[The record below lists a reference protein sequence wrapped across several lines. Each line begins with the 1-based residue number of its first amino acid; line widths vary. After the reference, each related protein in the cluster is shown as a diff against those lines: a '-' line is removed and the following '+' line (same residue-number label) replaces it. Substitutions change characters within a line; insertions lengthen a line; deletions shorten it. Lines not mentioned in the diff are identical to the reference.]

1 GAGAIQIN
9 VLRWILPIV
18 GPEPD
23 QVAFIGDNVKQFV
36 LLEEASDGRI
46 TLVLLPACLY
56 GDREEI
62 FPSKP
67 EAQKNVSNRVS
78 HPVRSNYVDG
88 VEFPEI
94 KCFVVVARR
103 EVGFCAIVKVSDVM
117 DGHQVSIDRRIRQ
130 LGILRRPI
138 PVLPRRNHEPPA
150 KHQDEQRRKNQKRA
164 TPFGGPKIP
173 SQHDNTKGCKDSGE
187 NFSRSLARQVGVVDR
202 ESSPGGSRRYQNG
215 NQRS

>member
-1 GAGAIQIN
+1 MRQNAGCAVRRECIVELGFFRQRIYFPNIIQKKPARIGCGGAGAIQIN

-23 QVAFIGDNVKQFV
+23 QVAFVGDNVKQFV

-88 VEFPEI
+88 VEVPEI
-94 KCFVVVARR
+94 ESFVVVARR
-103 EVGFCAIVKVSDVM
+103 EIGFRSVIKVSDV
-117 DGHQVSIDRRIRQ
+117 V
-130 LGILRRPI
+130 
-138 PVLPRRNHEPPA
+138 
-150 KHQDEQRRKNQKRA
+150 
-164 TPFGGPKIP
+164 
-173 SQHDNTKGCKDSGE
+173 
-187 NFSRSLARQVGVVDR
+187 
-202 ESSPGGSRRYQNG
+202 NG
-215 NQRS
+215 Y